1 MCVYTHILLEVSF
14 PIKIFL
20 RFKKKLGQNE
30 PIIHCPLRILHN
42 CALIMKNKGGE
53 TVWQALLLKK
63 QTITEDEDAPL
74 LSNTAKR

>member
-1 MCVYTHILLEVSF
+1 MS
-14 PIKIFL
+14 
-20 RFKKKLGQNE
+20 
-30 PIIHCPLRILHN
+30 ILHN
-42 CALIMKNKGGE
+42 CALMKNKGGE

>member
-1 MCVYTHILLEVSF
+1 MSQLSIA
-14 PIKIFL
+14 L
-20 RFKKKLGQNE
+20 RAFF
-30 PIIHCPLRILHN
+30 HN
-42 CALIMKNKGGE
+42 CALMKNKGGE

>member
-1 MCVYTHILLEVSF
+1 MSQLSIA
-14 PIKIFL
+14 L
-20 RFKKKLGQNE
+20 RAFCIPG
-30 PIIHCPLRILHN
+30 N
-42 CALIMKNKGGE
+42 CALMKNKGGE